1 MAEWES
7 MVDGARV
14 TTVLNYACK
23 NGVGGRIVQMIVGIC
38 LWSALDNLVCH
49 ADPNFLHN
57 TTLIGHSF

>member
-23 NGVGGRIVQMIVGIC
+23 NGVEMIVGIC
-38 LWSALDNLVCH
+38 LWSALDCLVPH